1 MSRHLVF
8 IPAYNCA
15 RQIARVLRQFESL
28 PTGFVDRV
36 LVIDNRSTDETL
48 QVACDAAR
56 QFTSCEIQ
64 VCRNVENYGLGGS
77 QKVGFAHA
85 LENGFERVTILHGD
99 DQGSIADLVPVLS
112 GDSVNLDAL
121 LGARFMPGST
131 LPGYSAF
138 RTFGNE
144 VFNLLF
150 SLVARKRLH
159 DLGSGLNSYRT
170 AIFRGGFHLRFP
182 DDLTFNYCMV
192 LAHSHLRHSM
202 TFFPITWRED
212 DQISNV
218 RLFRQ
223 ASKVLALLGAFALRP
238 RAFLSRDHRQRVT
251 ADYRTEVIYQSRTGA

>member
-85 LENGFERVTILHGD
+85 DRK
-99 DQGSIADLVPVLS
+99 
-112 GDSVNLDAL
+112 
-121 LGARFMPGST
+121 ST
-131 LPGYSAF
+131 
-138 RTFGNE
+138 R
-144 VFNLLF
+144 
-150 SLVARKRLH
+150 
-159 DLGSGLNSYRT
+159 LNSS
-170 AIFRGGFHLRFP
+170 
-182 DDLTFNYCMV
+182 
-192 LAHSHLRHSM
+192 HS
-202 TFFPITWRED
+202 
-212 DQISNV
+212 QISYAV
-218 RLFRQ
+218 FCLKKKKKTI
-223 ASKVLALLGAFALRP
+223 S
-238 RAFLSRDHRQRVT
+238 
-251 ADYRTEVIYQSRTGA
+251 